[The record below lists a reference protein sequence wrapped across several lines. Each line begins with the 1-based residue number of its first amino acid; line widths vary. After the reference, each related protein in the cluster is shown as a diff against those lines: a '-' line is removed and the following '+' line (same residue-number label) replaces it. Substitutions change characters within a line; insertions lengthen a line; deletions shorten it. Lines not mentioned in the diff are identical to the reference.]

1 MTGMCAVTSSVT
13 AKPFSILPMFEVLHV
28 LFSVSVSDTQ
38 NAAPKT
44 AALRTAAATTD
55 APTLTLCLSLCGRPS
70 PLMCVCHCRTH
81 TQGRGTTKRGFALR
95 GAAVDAARKCAQRA
109 GDLRHGQGLQGRAV
123 SAVRVELER
132 RSQCS
137 TSTLRRPPGVFV
149 RVFCMCYLLLLCVTS
164 LHTTQQATNSSKT
177 ILFLSHSHSTSR
189 GQTGRGSTSR
199 GPTSRGRRVKLVMKF
214 FLDK

>member
-13 AKPFSILPMFEVLHV
+13 AKPFSILLMFGVLHV

-55 APTLTLCLSLCGRPS
+55 APTLTLSLSLSHCGRLS
-70 PLMCVCHCRTH
+70 LLMCVCHCRTH

-149 RVFCMCYLLLLCVTS
+149 RVFCMCYLLVLGGLVD
-164 LHTTQQATNSSKT
+164 ARPRW
-177 ILFLSHSHSTSR
+177 SR
-189 GQTGRGSTSR
+189 GS
-199 GPTSRGRRVKLVMKF
+199 PTQKVSWMPGQDGHAEARPRF
-214 FLDK
+214 IFT